1 MKKPTPSNM
10 LLITTF
16 WQDYET
22 FKLMPITD
30 DCPFIEVIYERHTE
44 MMIVLNKHFKDNF
57 HMVPKLTDTGDAE
70 HMKPNQPQRNNGK
83 GFKEKREKL
92 QTYTEYFMIDKDEQ
106 AAFIA
111 MFAVNHEEFD
121 FEKFRTPPA
130 EQGAPMMQ
138 VEKPGLVNK
147 DGQPVKAAQK
157 PAPKTTAKKP
167 TPKKKRKP

>member
-1 MKKPTPSNM
+1 MKKPTPLNM

-44 MMIVLNKHFKDNF
+44 MMIVLNKHYKDNF
-57 HMVPKLTDTGDAE
+57 HLVPKLTDTGDAE
-70 HMKPNQPQRNNGK
+70 PMKSNQPPRNNGK

-92 QTYTEYFMIDKDEQ
+92 HTYTEYFMIDKDEQ
-106 AAFIA
+106 AAFIR
-111 MFAVNHEEFD
+111 MFAANHEEFD
-121 FEKFRTPPA
+121 FEKFRTPPG
-130 EQGAPMMQ
+130 EQAPMMQ
-138 VEKPGLVNK
+138 VEKPGLVGK

-157 PAPKTTAKKP
+157 PAPKAA
-167 TPKKKRKP
+167 PKKKPAPKKKKKP